1 MGMENFFN
9 KFFFFYF
16 FVFSKSI
23 VTIID
28 TIQFFPKDKTCLGFS
43 RVNVRRTIGDS
54 HTDARHDFD
63 EHNCDYRILH
73 SHFLK
78 IGSSGHSPV

>member
-1 MGMENFFN
+1 MSFN
-9 KFFFFYF
+9 FFFYTF

-43 RVNVRRTIGDS
+43 RVNGEVTVLPGLKVLFFALWTLILGLSKGDPIREVALLVRW
-54 HTDARHDFD
+54 
-63 EHNCDYRILH
+63 
-73 SHFLK
+73 
-78 IGSSGHSPV
+78 P